1 MVEVIGPSRD
11 GEGAC
16 ALVCPRQAKFVSGEH
31 ELALARARSAWG
43 KGRRAGRRPPSTML
57 RMVPLPVPGRNQE
70 GFTLVELMVVIVIL
84 GLLATIVVINV
95 MPAADR
101 AATTKARA
109 DIATLEQGIEMYR
122 LDHMRYPTGDEGLQ
136 ALVSGNYVRRLPD
149 DPWGNPYRY
158 RAPGPGGRP
167 FQIASLGAD
176 GREGGDEENED
187 IAN

>member
-1 MVEVIGPSRD
+1 MRVIPFRHSRESGNPSRLRAWLRQGID
-11 GEGAC
+11 SRRC
-16 ALVCPRQAKFVSGEH
+16 ANDE
-31 ELALARARSAWG
+31 
-43 KGRRAGRRPPSTML
+43 
-57 RMVPLPVPGRNQE
+57 E

-109 DIATLEQGIEMYR
+109 DIATLEQGVEMYR
-122 LDHMRYPTGDEGLQ
+122 LDHMRYPSTDEGLQ

-158 RAPGPGGRP
+158 SAPGPDGRA
-167 FQIASLGAD
+167 FQIGSLGAD
-176 GREGGDEENED
+176 GREGGDGEDED